1 MANKFWGLI
10 KNKSVQYTLLSAVAS
25 ALNFITLIIFG
36 RVFNV
41 GEYGIITTMQALV
54 ANIAVL
60 MTPLQIIICKTMA
73 EGEQDKFHKMNSII
87 NLLMIINAIEFI
99 VFIIASTHLL
109 SYLHLTHIAEYML
122 FVVLV
127 FTNNIYIV
135 VSGVSQGKQDFLL
148 LGIVGVVLYST
159 KMIAGVVLGLAG
171 IGPASVIVGFAVA
184 EIICICL
191 ILKKIRE
198 ILSKQVEMYRFSV
211 DQEVLKSYMWTIVLY
226 LVVSLYMNNG
236 DLLLGNLYCS
246 QKEIGLYSVAINL
259 AKISIFL
266 IATPAATILLPKV
279 AAYTGN
285 KKQQRKILFVA
296 ETVTFFISA
305 LYGIGYFVLGKWL
318 ITLLYGGAYEMA
330 ADYIMPCVMFSTV
343 LGMFWVFYQYAFATE
358 LMKSFTIVS
367 VLIGIIVVGIV
378 LAYQCEMT
386 VIPMLMTGA
395 MIISVVLVLTINA
408 IKDRKMDIDEKYGI

>member
-1 MANKFWGLI
+1 MGLNKKQI
-10 KNKSVQYTLLSAVAS
+10 SSVYAFVSSGFGTKFYYT
-25 ALNFITLIIFG
+25 NIFG

-87 NLLMIINAIEFI
+87 NLLMIMNAIEFI
-99 VFIIASTHLL
+99 VFIVASTHLL

-171 IGPASVIVGFAVA
+171 IGQASVIAGFAVA

-191 ILKKIRE
+191 ILKKYE
-198 ILSKQVEMYRFSV
+198 RFYLNRWRCT
-211 DQEVLKSYMWTIVLY
+211 DFLLTKKS
-226 LVVSLYMNNG
+226 
-236 DLLLGNLYCS
+236 
-246 QKEIGLYSVAINL
+246 
-259 AKISIFL
+259 
-266 IATPAATILLPKV
+266 
-279 AAYTGN
+279 
-285 KKQQRKILFVA
+285 
-296 ETVTFFISA
+296 
-305 LYGIGYFVLGKWL
+305 
-318 ITLLYGGAYEMA
+318 
-330 ADYIMPCVMFSTV
+330 
-343 LGMFWVFYQYAFATE
+343 
-358 LMKSFTIVS
+358 
-367 VLIGIIVVGIV
+367 
-378 LAYQCEMT
+378 
-386 VIPMLMTGA
+386 
-395 MIISVVLVLTINA
+395 
-408 IKDRKMDIDEKYGI
+408 